1 MKYTCVVFDKPLNV
15 SWKLFLKTSHFTS
28 LERSFSGLQ
37 DSSVLWWQH
46 FFRNMHLFLSFL
58 SFYFLHYLHYH
69 FVCQYKRRNCSQMIS
84 GWYLTLSCL
93 SLVCSATFLT
103 LSLYFYIPH
112 ALALLMSSLSCLLL
126 MLLLKKKPTICL
138 NHAKRFTSHI
148 KQIAASWRAALAS
161 PFSFSHL
168 PT

>member
-1 MKYTCVVFDKPLNV
+1 MGTRRNVLSFVGDMAIYIFLLSDMKYTCVVFDKPLNV

-103 LSLYFYIPH
+103 VSLPSHFISIF
-112 ALALLMSSLSCLLL
+112 LMHWHYS
-126 MLLLKKKPTICL
+126 
-138 NHAKRFTSHI
+138 
-148 KQIAASWRAALAS
+148 
-161 PFSFSHL
+161 
-168 PT
+168 